1 METQAADQVI
11 NISLKGVEYAL
22 VLSGKAAVRIAALL
36 MAMAKWVGQH
46 EKSRGAMRLGSM
58 LRSGKELT
66 VFSVPEQSMREFT
79 REARRYGI
87 TYCALRDKQVKDGVV
102 DLLVRSEDAPKINR
116 IVERYNML
124 PVDARVAA
132 EGHSAP
138 GREPQQE
145 PVQPEQKQEGN
156 PTLGRAGQ
164 DRSQKPPQNQPQTG
178 RPSTRKKSRSK
189 RGSVSL
195 AGEKKTQP
203 QWEVP
208 ERPSVVQQMRSIAE
222 RTGYTP
228 QTSKLDRDKLDQ
240 VIRDGP
246 PKDARAVP
254 VPKGR

>member
-11 NISLKGVEYAL
+11 NISLRGMEYAL

-36 MAMAKWVGQH
+36 LAMAKWAQQH

-66 VFSVPEQSMREFT
+66 VFSVPEQSMRDFT

-87 TYCALRDKQVKDGVV
+87 TYCALRDKRVKDGVI

-132 EGHSAP
+132 KGHSDP
-138 GREPQQE
+138 GREPLE
-145 PVQPEQKQEGN
+145 KKQEGN
-156 PTLGRAGQ
+156 PTPGRAGQ

-240 VIRDGP
+240 IIRSGP